1 MPSALLQFRLGP
13 REASFPYRHSSPIL
27 SRRTRRKSFHFLVA
41 LLQLYASIAA
51 LFVAV
56 VVGIR

>member
-1 MPSALLQFRLGP
+1 MDI
-13 REASFPYRHSSPIL
+13 E
-27 SRRTRRKSFHFLVA
+27 FLVA

-56 VVGIR
+56 VVGIRQMK